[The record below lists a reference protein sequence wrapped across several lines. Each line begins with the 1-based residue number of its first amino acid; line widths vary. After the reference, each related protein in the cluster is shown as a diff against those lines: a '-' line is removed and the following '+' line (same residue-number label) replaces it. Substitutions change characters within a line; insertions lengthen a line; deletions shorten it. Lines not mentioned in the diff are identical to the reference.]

1 MAGLIAGDGDC
12 GLNPIEQVSPSQ
24 PGLSFHSC
32 PLVAKIPPNP
42 SNPAP
47 GRGGGV
53 TAAQQR

>member
-32 PLVAKIPPNP
+32 PLVAMIP